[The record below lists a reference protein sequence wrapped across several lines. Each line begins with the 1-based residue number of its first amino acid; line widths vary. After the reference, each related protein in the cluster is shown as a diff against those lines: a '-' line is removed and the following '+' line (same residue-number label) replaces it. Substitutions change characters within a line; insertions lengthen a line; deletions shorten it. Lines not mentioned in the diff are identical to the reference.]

1 VKMQGKAAEEVKA
14 KLVRKLDIE
23 KIGGPLSQVIPTKR
37 GEVVLVSRNE
47 EQRKKLETVLKAT
60 EGIEMGLKK
69 KLNPTV
75 TLTGLETGWKE
86 EEIVEEVF
94 QKNGWIQSTSTMEE
108 FKGAFMFLARKRCQ
122 VTEGEPDVRGG
133 TTPPHCLHREADH
146 GGADHGLRRGDGPGD
161 TLLQLQRPGTHR
173 QKLQAEAEMPQ
184 MRQGGSQ
191 DQGMQ
196 GREIGMREL
205 QTDRAQSLRQEVSP
219 AEEGARMEDRPTREV
234 LNDGRKNTGR
244 MSEKKE
250 GSGGADLLRDRK
262 KNRSQPV
269 LQLSRLR
276 PSEERLQAGIDV
288 LQVWGSAH
296 QEGLQGREDL
306 SELCQRGT
314 EGSESLTDGARCTN
328 GSWRSSWA
336 EQHATEPR
344 RREQGRPGPKGNP
357 G

>member
-1 VKMQGKAAEEVKA
+1 VKDETTVKMQGKAAEEVKA

-37 GEVVLVSRNE
+37 GEIVLVSRNE

-122 VTEGEPDVRGG
+122 VTEGEPDFRGG
-133 TTPPHCLHREADH
+133 TTPPHCLHREAEDH

-161 TLLQLQRPGTHR
+161 TLLQLQRPGTHP

-219 AEEGARMEDRPTREV
+219 AEEGARMEDRPNREV
-234 LNDGRKNTGR
+234 LNDGRKNTER

-250 GSGGADLLRDRK
+250 GSGGADLLRDGKKKSKSTGASTVTATTIRRK
-262 KNRSQPV
+262 T
-269 LQLSRLR
+269 
-276 PSEERLQAGIDV
+276 A
-288 LQVWGSAH
+288 
-296 QEGLQGREDL
+296 GREDL